1 MYKARIRQLEELYNN
16 LNVKISSAESADPVD
31 SARVTELKNQRQTVL
46 NELTTLRR
54 AQWDYDHETIHM
66 DDDR

>member
-16 LNVKISSAESADPVD
+16 LTVKISVVEKADPIDTVVL
-31 SARVTELKNQRQTVL
+31 AELRNQRQTVL
-46 NELTTLRR
+46 NELSKLRR
-54 AQWDYDHETIHM
+54 LQWDYDHETVNM